1 MYKINGVAMLV
12 ITAIIMTAWIEHQLE
27 GQVHDVLYSNEKCLN
42 TPTQALL
49 SELIEARK
57 FVRQAIKLDS
67 GRFSRALRV

>member
-27 GQVHDVLYSNEKCLN
+27 GQVHDVLSNNEKCLN
-42 TPTQALL
+42 TPTHGLI